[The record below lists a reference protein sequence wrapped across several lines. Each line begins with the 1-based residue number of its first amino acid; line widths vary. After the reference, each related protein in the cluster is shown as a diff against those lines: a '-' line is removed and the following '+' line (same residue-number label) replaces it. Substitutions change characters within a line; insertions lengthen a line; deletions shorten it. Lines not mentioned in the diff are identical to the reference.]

1 MQACV
6 DRVPPYLNHAL
17 VFNTDETSYHGYPD
31 PIQCPDGV
39 QRRSV
44 ALYYYTPEADSS
56 YSMKS
61 TNCKSRPDDNTVA
74 RIKIRLDKVA
84 LDIYSRLKSRFG
96 WSDEFASNILSK
108 LARARKNATNKLSR
122 YVAGTA

>member
-44 ALYYYTPEADSS
+44 ALYYYTAEADSS

-61 TNCKSRPDDNTVA
+61 TNCKSRPDDNTA
-74 RIKIRLDKVA
+74 TRIKIRLDKVA
-84 LDIYSRLKSRFG
+84 LDIYSRLKARFG
-96 WSDEFASNILSK
+96 WSDEFVSNILSK
-108 LARARKNATNKLSR
+108 LARGKKKRDE
-122 YVAGTA
+122 